1 MSCKTLKIIQ
11 HGKRLEISNEDNAM
25 TGLMSCVQVCKDNHL
40 PRCCNKHFLLSGQPG
55 NVTWQLAISTFFTAV
70 KVRDS
75 CKQVGSQWT
84 KLSLLSM
91 SQCPFYSFP
100 DSDHLLE
107 FCVGQKMSGGGEMK
121 KGASSSP
128 QTTRKVMV
136 RSMINVHYKLFL
148 SMRNHLFSRYVSH
161 VRLMSN
167 SSRKQ
172 YWIMKQ
178 GLLEHWI
185 VKQK

>member
-1 MSCKTLKIIQ
+1 MI
-11 HGKRLEISNEDNAM
+11 
-25 TGLMSCVQVCKDNHL
+25 
-40 PRCCNKHFLLSGQPG
+40 
-55 NVTWQLAISTFFTAV
+55 WQLAISTFFTAV

-148 SMRNHLFSRYVSH
+148 SMRNHLCSRYVSH
-161 VRLMSN
+161 VRLLFN

-178 GLLEHWI
+178 VKGCLHLYIYTFIGTLNSSTEIDQNGLRWI
-185 VKQK
+185 EN